1 MRCPSRSAEKGWKHA
16 HIRQFGTMEM
26 NEVLQAILASKKVTT
41 DSGIERLLDYHIDSA
56 EGEFVQ
62 SLIRKHRPQVIL
74 EVGCAYGI
82 SSLYI
87 GEALRERRT
96 EGGSG
101 FAGCPLRL
109 Q

>member
-1 MRCPSRSAEKGWKHA
+1 
-16 HIRQFGTMEM
+16 
-26 NEVLQAILASKKVTT
+26 
-41 DSGIERLLDYHIDSA
+41 
-56 EGEFVQ
+56 
-62 SLIRKHRPQVIL
+62 VIL